1 MRLTAKLNT
10 SECTLKL
17 EDKITG
23 ELFAKC
29 PIDTYPGLAIQSVA
43 DSSRYFVIH
52 VKDDSGSFIM
62 YFRTP
67 LLPITISYIF
77 QKVLDVFVLG

>member
-1 MRLTAKLNT
+1 MRLTAKLNS
-10 SECTLKL
+10 SEATLKL

-52 VKDDSGSFIM
+52 VKDDSGQFYSLS
-62 YFRTP
+62 P
-67 LLPITISYIF
+67 LIRPTLLICLSHR
-77 QKVLDVFVLG
+77 L